1 MLDEDRELLKEVHGD
16 LYEDL
21 IRVYSLRT
29 VCEVLREIYWGV
41 EDELIREKS
50 IDAMM
55 MVKRIVAKLRWYQIE
70 YGTDVDKGEPIA
82 YVENPYATPE
92 LRAAR
97 LARAIEAAKQK

>member
-1 MLDEDRELLKEVHGD
+1 MLDAELELLKEVHGD

-21 IRVYSLRT
+21 IRVYAQRT
-29 VCEVLREIYWGV
+29 ICEVLREIYWGV

-50 IDAMM
+50 IEAMV

-70 YGTDVDKGEPIA
+70 YGTDVDKGKPIT
-82 YVENPYATPE
+82 YVENPHATPE

-97 LARAIEAAKQK
+97 LARAIEEARQK